1 MELSFALHP
10 DQLRIANS
18 TARFKVCAAG
28 RRGGKSYYAAVSLLM
43 EGLKNEKNGYKLDE
57 TKLVFYVSPTFDQS
71 KRNIWSLIKTLGG
84 FGTPKS
90 VIASV
95 VENQGVIRLVNGRVI
110 ELKGADRPDTLRGVG
125 LSYLVLD
132 EYADMK
138 PDVWEQVLAPTL
150 TDVEGDAL
158 FIGTPDGKNHFYDL
172 YQYALFGDKDGLDP
186 EWGAFTFCSIN
197 NPALNPKEI
206 EMARK
211 RMSSSNFKQEYEA
224 SFDASSGVV
233 FDEEMF
239 RYMDEEPPEGTWYV
253 SVDPAGFAD
262 MATTTQGKLN
272 RLDECAISCVK
283 VGPYGWFVGDVF
295 HGRWGVRE
303 TATRILRAAQKYKA
317 LVVGVEAGSLKNA
330 IMPFLTDEMIRLGT
344 FPRIRDVTHGG
355 IKKTERIAW
364 ALEGRFEHERI
375 WFRTDAEWIPAL
387 TTQLLEFPNPLSHDD
402 LIDSLAYI
410 DQIAETDW
418 HPEDTEDD
426 DWDDDDDGRSPTT
439 GY

>member
-1 MELSFALHP
+1 MELNFTLHEQ
-10 DQLRIANS
+10 QLLIANS
-18 TARFKVCAAG
+18 PARFKVCAAG
-28 RRGGKSYYAAVSLLM
+28 RRGGKSYYAAVSLLV

-71 KRNIWSLIKTLGG
+71 KRNIWSLIKSLGG
-84 FGTPKS
+84 FGTSKS

-95 VENQGVIRLVNGRVI
+95 VENQGVIRLVNGRII

-172 YQYALFGDKDGLDP
+172 YKYANKGTDF
-186 EWGAFTFCSIN
+186 EWEAFTFHSMN

-206 EMARK
+206 EAARN

-262 MATTTQGKLN
+262 MATTTQGKLS

-283 VGPYGWFVGDVF
+283 VGPYGWFIGDVF

-317 LVVGVEAGSLKNA
+317 LVVGIEGGSLKNA

-344 FPRIRDVTHGG
+344 FPRIRDVSHGG
-355 IKKTERIAW
+355 IKKVERIAW

-375 WFRTDAEWIPAL
+375 WFRSDAEWIPAL
-387 TTQLLEFPNPLSHDD
+387 TSQLLEFPNPLSHDD

-418 HPEDTEDD
+418 HPEETEDD
-426 DWDDDDDGRSPTT
+426 DWEDLDLGRCAST